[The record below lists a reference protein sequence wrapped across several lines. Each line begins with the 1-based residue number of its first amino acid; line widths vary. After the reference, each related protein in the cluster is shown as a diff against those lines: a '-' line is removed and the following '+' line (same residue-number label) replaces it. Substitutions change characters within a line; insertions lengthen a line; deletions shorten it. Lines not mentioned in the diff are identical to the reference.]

1 MSGKSLGW
9 EEKIFFKCFA
19 FPRKTF
25 EFSRKYICVLSQNQ
39 LSLDKLFLFTLQ
51 LAVIH
56 TARMFTMERFI
67 EFYFE
72 LGLNKVIQSVLRS
85 RHGFW
90 TF

>member
-1 MSGKSLGW
+1 MGKIRGEW
-9 EEKIFFKCFA
+9 KKFGVGGKNIFQMFCVPSQNF
-19 FPRKTF
+19 
-25 EFSRKYICVLSQNQ
+25 CVLSQNQ